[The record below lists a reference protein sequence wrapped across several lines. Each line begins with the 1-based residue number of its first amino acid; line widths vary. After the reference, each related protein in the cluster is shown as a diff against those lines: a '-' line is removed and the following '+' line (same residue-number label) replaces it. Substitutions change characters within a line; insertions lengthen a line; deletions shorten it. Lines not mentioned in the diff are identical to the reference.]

1 MVLLQNKLNLRVSQK
16 QILTP
21 GLVQMVSVLALNKLE
36 LKEMINTEMVENPVL
51 EELDSTVPLLDEI
64 AGKQEAHE
72 RQDAIDIKEKDETGP
87 EAEKKDPFDEIDFGS
102 FFRDYL
108 DPGYRNSADLE
119 EIDRPSFENFLSKP
133 GTLTDHLIWQLG
145 SVSVRPAVYAAAE
158 LVIGNLNEEGYLTAS
173 DDELMGVA
181 HAQESEDPAPAP
193 EATSIDGAEAE
204 VPAQPSHLELIV
216 SHEPTPEAVAAEKNN
231 GLAPVLQFTR
241 DDLREAITLIQHF
254 DPVGVAARDLR
265 ECLMAQLE
273 HLIKT
278 RDMEG
283 SDDPE
288 NDQVVEDALKIVDK
302 QLHFLQNKQYKE
314 IAKAITR
321 PMEAVIQAHE
331 FIRTLDPKPGLRYNK
346 VEPKLIE
353 PDVAFVKHG
362 DEYLVLMNDEDLP
375 QLRVSP
381 TYRKMLNQNGGVEK
395 DVKSYVKERYKSA
408 VQLIKNIEQ
417 RRQTILKVCYAIIG
431 RQRDFLDQGIDQLKP
446 MMIKEVAEEIGVHP
460 STVSRA
466 VASKYVHT
474 SQGVFEL
481 HYFFSESVQGPEGA
495 GTSLLILKRRVKK
508 LIEEEDP
515 AHPLTDDQIT
525 RVLQSQG
532 IQVTRRTVA
541 KYREDMKIPSTHQ
554 RRTKS

>member
-64 AGKQEAHE
+64 AGRQEAHE
-72 RQDAIDIKEKDETGP
+72 RQDAKDIKEKDETGP

-133 GTLTDHLIWQLG
+133 GTLSDHLVWQLG
-145 SVSVRPAVYAAAE
+145 SVTVRPPVYAAAE
-158 LVIGNLNEEGYLTAS
+158 LVIGNLNEDGYLTAS

-181 HAQESEDPAPAP
+181 HAPDSEETPPASSAIEVALADTPA
-193 EATSIDGAEAE
+193 E
-204 VPAQPSHLELIV
+204 PSHLELIV

-231 GLAPVLQFTR
+231 GFAPVLQFTH
-241 DDLREAITLIQHF
+241 DDLREAIALIQHF

-314 IAKAITR
+314 IAKAIAR

-431 RQRDFLDQGIDQLKP
+431 RQREFLDQGIDQLKP

-481 HYFFSESVQGPEGA
+481 RYFFSESVQGPEGA

-508 LIEEEDP
+508 LIEDEDP

>member
-133 GTLTDHLIWQLG
+133 GTLSDHLTWQLG
-145 SVSVRPAVYAAAE
+145 SVTVRPAVYAAAE
-158 LVIGNLNEEGYLTAS
+158 LVIGNLNEDGYLTAS

-181 HAQESEDPAPAP
+181 QTQQSEEPVSEFASTDAAV
-193 EATSIDGAEAE
+193 AEAATE
-204 VPAQPSHLELIV
+204 PSHLELIV
-216 SHEPTPEAVAAEKNN
+216 SHEPTPEAVAAEKHN

-241 DDLREAITLIQHF
+241 DDLREAIALIQHF

-288 NDQVVEDALKIVDK
+288 NDQVVEDALKMVDK

-381 TYRKMLNQNGGVEK
+381 TYRKMLNNQNGGVEK
-395 DVKSYVKERYKSA
+395 DVKTYVKERYKSA

-431 RQRDFLDQGIDQLKP
+431 RQHDFLDQGIDQLKP

-481 HYFFSESVQGPEGA
+481 RYFFSESVQGPEGA

>member
-72 RQDAIDIKEKDETGP
+72 RQDAIDIKEKNETGP

-133 GTLTDHLIWQLG
+133 GTLSDHLTWQLG
-145 SVSVRPAVYAAAE
+145 SVTVRPAVHAAAE
-158 LVIGNLNEEGYLTAS
+158 LVIGNLNEDGYLTAS

-181 HAQESEDPAPAP
+181 QTQESDDPAP
-193 EATSIDGAEAE
+193 EAAQSEET
-204 VPAQPSHLELIV
+204 PADAPTQPSHLELIV

-231 GLAPVLQFTR
+231 GFAPVLQFTR
-241 DDLREAITLIQHF
+241 DDLREAIALIQHF

-265 ECLMAQLE
+265 ECLVAQLE

-395 DVKSYVKERYKSA
+395 DVKTYVKERYKSA

-481 HYFFSESVQGPEGA
+481 RYFFSESVQGPEGA